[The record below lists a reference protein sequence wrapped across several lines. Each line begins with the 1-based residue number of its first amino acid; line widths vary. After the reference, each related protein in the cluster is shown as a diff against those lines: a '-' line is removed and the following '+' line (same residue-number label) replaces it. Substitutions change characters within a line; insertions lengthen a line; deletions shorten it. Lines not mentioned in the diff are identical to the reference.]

1 MPEQY
6 RSFALTVRPQL
17 GLTDE
22 TLAALN
28 KYAES
33 QDHAYAVVEKEGH
46 EKHWHAQFWYDKA
59 KPRGRVAEAIAR
71 ICQRTIPDWS
81 KPQLKVL
88 RNGVRIAY
96 SDWHLSYLE
105 HNEDKESANVQVENA
120 PLDTSPFYPTEDEQA
135 ALQAKVNAA
144 DPEYHKL
151 ATMYAEDCPDVVKP
165 TERQV
170 ALWLA
175 KKQLTE
181 KSISITR
188 QKRDRLQKTR
198 LLWLYILGEDADEED
213 LLLEYYSAPAPSV
226 VRQNLLSAL
235 DIHAVSSE
243 DDPVAKESSTRWN
256 SPESETRSLSE
267 KGWSPSDESSGD

>member
-6 RSFALTVRPQL
+6 RSFAVTVRPQL
-17 GLTDE
+17 GLSDE
-22 TLAALN
+22 TLEALN

-46 EKHWHAQFWYDKA
+46 EKHWHAQFWYDKP
-59 KPRGRVAEAIAR
+59 KPRGRVAEAMAR
-71 ICQRTIPDWS
+71 ICQRTIPGWS

-105 HNEDKESANVQVENA
+105 HNEDKEPANVQVENA
-120 PLDTSPFYPTEDEQA
+120 PLDTSPYYPTEDEQA

-144 DPEYHKL
+144 DPEYHRL
-151 ATMYAEDCPDVVKP
+151 ATMFREDCDEEKP
-165 TERQV
+165 NERTV

-175 KKQLTE
+175 KKMLVE
-181 KSISITR
+181 KSISIIR

-198 LLWLYILGEDADEED
+198 MLWLYILGEHADDED
-213 LLLEYYSAPAPSV
+213 LLWEFYNGPAPSV
-226 VRQNLLSAL
+226 ARQKLFSDHNIDAHLS
-235 DIHAVSSE
+235 SSE
-243 DDPVAKESSTRWN
+243 DDPVAEESHNEAWN
-256 SPESETRSLSE
+256 APTS
-267 KGWSPSDESSGD
+267 